1 MKNITLIE
9 ISDYLDNIKKYAY
22 KDVSHI
28 QNHVLNKN
36 PYTSNFI
43 QNCLQQQTP
52 QKLRKLY
59 ILRQICLFYLKTLS
73 IFGLYV
79 LSFII
84 FKVKGVKSKVDFD
97 KDVFLI
103 DTFFLVNQVIKNN
116 NFEDKY
122 FANLY
127 EILNKFGKNFTF
139 LPRLY
144 GVEKNPLKLF
154 KLMKILKKDNRYN
167 YLFEYELLNFQDIVK
182 IFFFIITYPIK
193 QFKIFQN
200 SESNFDKTFNYEL
213 FSCLPKTS
221 FEAYVRY
228 LVGKKLVIRFSS
240 NLHIISWQEF
250 QNLEKSFNRSIRES
264 NKKNIFIYGCEFLV
278 KYENYLSMHITDVDV
293 DLNITPHQTL
303 LNGKYNYSHSSKHN
317 FKEGVSLRYKNI
329 FRDFNYNY
337 DVGNFLVLLGMD
349 VKDSNIL
356 LSKVNSIDNLLIKIH
371 PATNINQFIDN
382 KKSTWKYTDK
392 NLYNLFDKTSIVFVP
407 TMTGTALEA
416 VASGVSVIV
425 ISDSDKFLVNPLINF
440 GQSKIWDIATNT
452 NELIE
457 KVNILMMYR
466 KDNKKEVMLI
476 SQWYR
481 DNFFIEPNE
490 KNIIKAFDIC

>member
-97 KDVFLI
+97 KDVCLI

-228 LVGKKLVIRFSS
+228 LVGKKLVIKFSS

-264 NKKNIFIYGCEFLV
+264 NNKNILIYGCEFLV

-337 DVGNFLVLLGMD
+337 NDED
-349 VKDSNIL
+349 
-356 LSKVNSIDNLLIKIH
+356 
-371 PATNINQFIDN
+371 
-382 KKSTWKYTDK
+382 
-392 NLYNLFDKTSIVFVP
+392 
-407 TMTGTALEA
+407 
-416 VASGVSVIV
+416 
-425 ISDSDKFLVNPLINF
+425 
-440 GQSKIWDIATNT
+440 
-452 NELIE
+452 
-457 KVNILMMYR
+457 
-466 KDNKKEVMLI
+466 
-476 SQWYR
+476 
-481 DNFFIEPNE
+481 
-490 KNIIKAFDIC
+490 